1 MFDMSWGE
9 MLIIGAV
16 ALIVIGPKDL
26 PKALRT
32 VGNMVGKVRRMAGE
46 FQGQFQEAMRE
57 AELDNVRKD
66 IDGLNRQV
74 STFDPVGTIRDEIKS
89 AVDKPHPEA
98 STSSSAIAAATDNAA
113 FTGTE
118 VPTVPSG
125 NATVVDTP
133 AIDVPL
139 PEPAPVVDIAREL
152 GPPPAPE
159 AGPLADPVPDAEPRR
174 AKA

>member
-46 FQGQFQEAMRE
+46 FQGQFQDAMRE
-57 AELDNVRKD
+57 AEMDEVRRNL
-66 IDGLNRQV
+66 DGLNKSV
-74 STFDPVGTIRDEIKS
+74 SSFDPVATIRDEIKS
-89 AVDKPHPEA
+89 AVDKPAPEA
-98 STSSSAIAAATDNAA
+98 SVSPAAVAAATEPAA
-113 FTGTE
+113 TLASADP
-118 VPTVPSG
+118 VL
-125 NATVVDTP
+125 P
-133 AIDVPL
+133 AAVTAPDVTVPL
-139 PEPAPVVDIAREL
+139 PEPAPVDIARDFA
-152 GPPPAPE
+152 PPAPVE
-159 AGPLADPVPDAEPRR
+159 AAPLPQPALETVPDAEPRR